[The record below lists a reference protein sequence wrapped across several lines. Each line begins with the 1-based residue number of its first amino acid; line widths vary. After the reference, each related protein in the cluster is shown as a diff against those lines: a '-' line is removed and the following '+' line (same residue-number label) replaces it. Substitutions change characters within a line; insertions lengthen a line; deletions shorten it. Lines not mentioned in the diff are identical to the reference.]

1 MKKTRILAAV
11 LLAFLMVLSIVGCG
25 SNSTGG
31 SNSPDTS
38 SNSSAPS
45 SSAPSSSAPGNTG
58 SASSAPDD
66 NYGSDQTLASGF
78 GLFREDFDYSTMPK
92 FKVVG
97 MFDQMNANFQDMD
110 AFFQVWAKRTNCDY
124 SMFDAKKDS
133 DAFLSALETYSSQGV
148 DGVIINPD
156 ASIIPRVVEVLNDLN
171 MTYMSGFSP
180 AVNKDNS
187 YAHPFVGTD
196 NYAIGHAIG
205 SWLADYAKTIDGF
218 DLTKA
223 AIVWMDWS
231 VSNEVHLRG
240 IGVWDAWNEAFGNA
254 KDAFKYVDA
263 VSQNAMT
270 EEVGYN
276 LMSSQIVANSD
287 VKYWFVATTIEPFAL
302 GSARALEDY
311 GLDETSACCN
321 NGADSLIVQWDKGI
335 QTCYRAANA
344 IQQGIRTNAYWNCLY
359 TFMAGWA
366 TPESIWPDC
375 TPEGKTYAYV
385 ILEPHIVTV
394 DTYKNFYG
402 WGDAITGNTKYG
414 YPYDGTTE
422 YNAYTISDTYPLL
435 WNEVT
440 FDPTNGQLTKK

>member
-1 MKKTRILAAV
+1 MKEGKRLLAV
-11 LLAFLMVLSIVGCG
+11 LLALLIVFSLIGCTG
-25 SNSTGG
+25 TGTGTGG
-31 SNSPDTS
+31 STSTAPVSAAPSGTVSSDTGPT
-38 SNSSAPS
+38 SSAP
-45 SSAPSSSAPGNTG
+45 ADT
-58 SASSAPDD
+58 
-66 NYGSDQTLASGF
+66 YGSDQSLASGF
-78 GLFREDFDYSTMPK
+78 GLFRDDFDYTTMQK
-92 FKVVG
+92 YRVVG
-97 MFDQMNANFQDMD
+97 MYAQMNAMYTDMD
-110 AFFQVWAKRTNCDY
+110 AFFQSWAKRTNCDY
-124 SMFDAKKDS
+124 SMFDAKNDS
-133 DAFLSALETYSSQGV
+133 DAFISALETYSSQGV

-156 ASIIPRVVEVLNDLN
+156 AGVMPRVVEVLGDLE
-171 MTYMSGFSP
+171 MKYMAGFSP

-205 SWLADYAKTIDGF
+205 TSLTDYAKTIDGF
-218 DLTKA
+218 DLSQA

-231 VSNEVHLRG
+231 TSNEVHLRG
-240 IGVWDAWNEAFGNA
+240 IGVWYAWDEAFHNA
-254 KDAFKYVDA
+254 ADAFQYIDA

-276 LMSSQIVANSD
+276 LMSSQIVANKD
-287 VKYWFVATTIEPFAL
+287 IKYWFVATTVESFAL
-302 GSARALEDY
+302 GATRALEDY
-311 GLDETSACCN
+311 DLDKTSACCN

-344 IQQGIRTNAYWNCLY
+344 IQQGVRTNAYWNALY

-375 TPEGKTYAYV
+375 KPEGKTYAYV

-402 WGDAITGNTKYG
+402 WGDSITGYAKYG

-422 YNAYTISDTYPLL
+422 YSAYTISDEYPML

-440 FDPTNGQLTKK
+440 YDPTNGQFTKK